1 MRFEQDED
9 KKYVVIEIKKASRPI
24 WFEHNQLYVRIVVTN
39 RRLTDDEITQFILD
53 RVSKTEFVKQLESE
67 AAMVDN
73 TLDVTPGTLTLG
85 GVPATKAP
93 LKVAKPGNAW
103 RHITFY
109 KNGEWSFQKDAL
121 QGDDVICNAKVPS
134 DAKQKN
140 HILILAYENGHIEAV
155 SLKDMLYGTKGLLP
169 EGKRRGQG
177 LCLGNGTLVAVFCA
191 NKKDMILVTSEL
203 AGEQFVKAMD
213 VDTLGIHK
221 KSGKGNGIVR
231 EPGAKLVNAVHIPN
245 NVGYR
250 IAMQGSGI
258 FIEKNQ
264 KYTKGGVKLST
275 LSPNYRQLIE
285 DLNSPSA

>member
-1 MRFEQDED
+1 
-9 KKYVVIEIKKASRPI
+9 
-24 WFEHNQLYVRIVVTN
+24 
-39 RRLTDDEITQFILD
+39 
-53 RVSKTEFVKQLESE
+53 
-67 AAMVDN
+67 
-73 TLDVTPGTLTLG
+73 
-85 GVPATKAP
+85 
-93 LKVAKPGNAW
+93 
-103 RHITFY
+103 
-109 KNGEWSFQKDAL
+109 
-121 QGDDVICNAKVPS
+121 
-134 DAKQKN
+134 
-140 HILILAYENGHIEAV
+140 
-155 SLKDMLYGTKGLLP
+155 
-169 EGKRRGQG
+169 
-177 LCLGNGTLVAVFCA
+177 
-191 NKKDMILVTSEL
+191 MILVTSEL